1 MPIKRLKPASDEE
14 LITHIKNS
22 LADHEEEYA
31 IGAWESFN
39 KEEQK
44 RPTIVF
50 WLGRLSI
57 ASAILLIGFAAFFY
71 FKTSKPKINLSNDIV
86 KNTPEV
92 FKPAPIK
99 GIGTNK
105 LESNVT
111 TKLFEETAN
120 NNLKSNPIAAATPDE
135 VNIVEEFPE
144 VISRSSMGIQQDAY
158 RSETASVKQESA
170 VSTPII
176 TPDQSKSEIKKPI
189 TLDDFLAKENRLNKA
204 DEKKSGVSASDNK
217 WDIGV
222 MVAPSIGN
230 NDKLNMGYGVSMA
243 YNINNKLS
251 IGSGLSY
258 NEMGASKQVAG
269 NSAPNSPSS
278 NALINDTK
286 SLQSIN
292 TQVSGL
298 DIPLEVR
305 YNLSRRFYANVG
317 ISALAVIKQQQNN
330 VYLQGTVVQR
340 SAVSPAGDV
349 QSQSFL
355 ITEKVSEKAPETL
368 FANSKL
374 IGFYNFSF
382 GYKQRLSKDRS
393 IGIEPFVKVPMKEV
407 AKENLRLLGTG
418 LKIRFDF

>member
-1 MPIKRLKPASDEE
+1 MSIKRLKPGSEEE

-39 KEEQK
+39 KEERK

-71 FKTSKPKINLSNDIV
+71 FKTSKLKINLSNDIV
-86 KNTPEV
+86 KKTPEV
-92 FKPAPIK
+92 FKLAPIK

-111 TKLFEETAN
+111 TKSFEETAN
-120 NNLKSNPIAAATPDE
+120 KNLKRNPIAAATRNE
-135 VNIVEEFPE
+135 VKIVEEFPE
-144 VISRSSMGIQQDAY
+144 VISRSSTGMQQDAN
-158 RSETASVKQESA
+158 RSEAASVKQESA

-204 DEKKSGVSASDNK
+204 DEKKSGVSASYNK

-230 NDKLNMGYGVSMA
+230 NDKLNMGYGLSMA

-258 NEMGASKQVAG
+258 NEMRATKQVTG

-382 GYKQRLSKDRS
+382 GYKQRLSKDRY